1 MYSQN
6 LEQSYITEYLYD
18 RLKGQPGKF
27 IDIGAFH
34 PYKFSNTRRL
44 VELGFSGIYVEPAPS
59 LFAAFEELYKDNPKI
74 TLLNQAIGDTTDHV
88 KFYES
93 EGDAVSTTD
102 EAHKLKWEKAG
113 VPFKE
118 ITVPMME
125 TTWFF
130 NEYCKG
136 VDFISIDT
144 ESTNMQ
150 IFRRIPDWVWQQIS
164 CFCIEHDG
172 NFYEI
177 KGKLVDFGFKELHRN
192 AENLILGK

>member
-6 LEQSYITEYLYD
+6 NEQSYITEYFN
-18 RLKGQPGKF
+18 GKVGKC

-44 VELGFSGIYVEPAPS
+44 IELGWSAVLVEPAPS
-59 LFAAFEELYKDNPKI
+59 LFKIFEELYSTDNNI
-74 TLLNQAIGDTTDHV
+74 TLLNCAIGDTTDHV

-102 EAHKLKWEKAG
+102 EKHKEKWEKGG

-125 TTWFF
+125 TVWFF
-130 NEYCKG
+130 NQYCKE
-136 VDFISIDT
+136 VDFVSIDT
-144 ESTNMQ
+144 EGTNMTV
-150 IFRRIPDWVWQQIS
+150 FRLIPDWVWQEIKLL
-164 CFCIEHDG
+164 CIEHDG
-172 NFYEI
+172 CYHEI
-177 KGKLVDFGFKELHRN
+177 KGKLVDFGFKELYRN
-192 AENLILGK
+192 AENIILAK

>member
-6 LEQSYITEYLYD
+6 HEQAYITEYFNG
-18 RLKGQPGKF
+18 RKGKVL
-27 IDIGAFH
+27 DVGAFH
-34 PYKFSNTRRL
+34 PYKFSNSRRL
-44 VELGFSGIYVEPAPS
+44 IELGWEAILIEPAPS
-59 LFAAFEELYKDNPKI
+59 LFTAFEELYKDNPKI
-74 TLLNQAIGDTTDHV
+74 QLLNIAIGDTTDHV

-130 NEYCKG
+130 NQYCKG

-144 ESTNMQ
+144 ESTNFQ
-150 IFRRIPDWVWQQIS
+150 IFSRIPDWVWQEIS
-164 CFCIEHDG
+164 CLCIEHDQR
-172 NFYEI
+172 FYEI
-177 KGKLVDFGFKELHRN
+177 KGKLVDYGFKELHRN

>member
-6 LEQSYITEYLYD
+6 AEQSYITEYFN
-18 RLKGQPGKF
+18 GKIGNF

-44 VELGFSGIYVEPAPS
+44 YELGWSGVIVEPAPS
-59 LFAAFEELYKDNPKI
+59 LFKLFEETYKDDPRI
-74 TLLNQAIGDTTDHV
+74 TLLNQCIGDITGHV
-88 KFYES
+88 TFYES
-93 EGDAVSTTD
+93 EGDAVSTTNI
-102 EAHKLKWEKAG
+102 EHKIKWEKAG

-130 NEYCKG
+130 NQYCKN

-144 ESTNMQ
+144 ESTNMN
-150 IFRRIPDWVWQQIS
+150 IFRRIPDWVWKEIS
-164 CFCIEHDG
+164 MLCIEYDQQHI
-172 NFYEI
+172 EI
-177 KGKLVDFGFKELHRN
+177 KGTLVDFGFKEIHRN
-192 AENLILGK
+192 AENLILAK

>member
-1 MYSQN
+1 MSYSQN
-6 LEQSYITEYLYD
+6 KEEIFITEYFN
-18 RLKGQPGKF
+18 GKVGKC

-44 VELGFSGIYVEPAPS
+44 IELGWSAILVEPAPS
-59 LFAAFEELYKDNPKI
+59 LFKMFEELYSTDSNI
-74 TLLNQAIGDTTDHV
+74 TLINCAIGDTTDHV

-102 EAHKLKWEKAG
+102 EKHKEKWNKAG

-125 TTWFF
+125 TVWFF
-130 NEYCKG
+130 NQYCKD

-144 ESTNMQ
+144 EGTNMTV
-150 IFRRIPDWVWQQIS
+150 FRLIPDWVWQQIS
-164 CFCIEHDG
+164 LLCIEHDG
-172 NFYEI
+172 CYIEI
-177 KGKLVDFGFKELHRN
+177 KGTLVDYGFKEIYRN
-192 AENLILGK
+192 AENIILGK